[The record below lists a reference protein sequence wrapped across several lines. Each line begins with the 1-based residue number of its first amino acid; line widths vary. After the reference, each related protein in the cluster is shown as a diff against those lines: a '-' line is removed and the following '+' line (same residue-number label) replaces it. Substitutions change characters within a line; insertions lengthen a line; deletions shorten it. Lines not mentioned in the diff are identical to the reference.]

1 MVSVIGHAD
10 LLVEKIDTT
19 PGKSVSLPFFYA
31 LIDSD
36 RPYERAMRKLR
47 ELPGVALVSQ
57 VSSKE
62 LEKSLKQTI
71 ESAGLEMAELVRG
84 PQVAGIKVVFSK
96 GLAAEGQNLIRDYL
110 SRLIGESHVT
120 LGAVSTP
127 DANLFKTTSSLGK
140 YRAYFPWV
148 ALSILSFV
156 WIWTLSVLFKEW
168 KARAYIIENFQRRSN
183 VLPKMIFSITVPTI
197 IFFLVANL
205 WIAPLE
211 ILVVAPLAIFGLV
224 LSLSIWR
231 GGQWEVA

>member
-10 LLVEKIDTT
+10 LLVKKIDTT
-19 PGKSVSLPFFYA
+19 PGKSISLPFFYA
-31 LIDSD
+31 LIDAD

-47 ELPGVALVSQ
+47 ELPGVTLVGQ
-57 VSSKE
+57 VSAKE

-71 ESAGLEMAELVRG
+71 ESAGLELTELVRG
-84 PQVAGIKVVFSK
+84 PQVAGIKVVFNK
-96 GLAAEGQNLIRDYL
+96 DLAAEGQNLIRDYL
-110 SRLIGESHVT
+110 TRLIGENHVT

-127 DANLFKTTSSLGK
+127 DPNLFKTSSSLGK
-140 YRAYFPWV
+140 YRQYLPWG
-148 ALSILSFV
+148 ALIILSLI

-183 VLPKMIFSITVPTI
+183 VLPKMIFSITLPAV
-197 IFFLVANL
+197 IFSLMANL

-211 ILVVAPLAIFGLV
+211 ILVLAPLAIFGLV

-231 GGQWEVA
+231 GGRWEVA